1 MKKRLLGLLTVL
13 ALGASLAAAEN
24 LLPAKLG
31 CSAGKFAD
39 GVYTS
44 LANGKETVFN
54 GDAKLDQTKPETF
67 TFGLEYRITGE
78 DTAAAAKQ
86 LRMYVNLVYADGTK
100 QYGVGRS
107 GSADAPDFTPLTFT
121 FKPAKPVSLA
131 RFHVKYAGP
140 GVFSCRSPFLRITPD
155 AVPTPPPAKPAKAAK
170 SAKAAASAQ
179 DMSGLCPP
187 RPVDAG
193 GTAIDLAGQTGDG
206 VYRFSVPRDGEYDI
220 LMRTA
225 STSHQ
230 VHIRAKFQIDDT
242 RPRTREI
249 FSYIRSKLWDPLLRV
264 ELKAGPHTLTITEFA
279 KDVEIKILR
288 IYPVSERAGAKMP
301 AVPAAA
307 KNYVPKAV
315 PRPDHPRVLLNKEII
330 ERLRKNL
337 DKGEIAEEWNTRVK
351 PAALADLTPV
361 RGKDG
366 RPVYSFKFLR
376 QVECAA
382 LYSLVMNDPELGKK
396 AAAAIFDYFSNIDF
410 DNLVLTSRNIGSSI
424 WTTALVY
431 DWCYD
436 YLTKEQKDELRKKM
450 LFYAQFTE
458 PRWPPF
464 RQSSVIKG
472 HGNESQMM
480 RDLPG
485 MAIAIWNEDPE
496 PWKYIAYRYFEE
508 LKPGLKYEFASGRH
522 SQGANYGWTRFTFD
536 MYADLLVRAATGKPL
551 LDENFRKV
559 PYFFIHLFQP
569 NLEYFD
575 LCDVWLARGKP
586 LASWEVMS
594 LAVACMPEDPYIK
607 SERFRLEKV
616 RNKRISPDFPV
627 LLYSDPAVKPRPISE
642 LDLAA
647 LYGNPLST
655 LVARTAWSPDAAAV
669 LMVGVP
675 YKVGDHCHMDAG
687 TWQVYH
693 RERLF
698 TDIGD
703 IAWGVPYDM
712 FYARRTICHSGGMLV
727 RDPNEVNLFGGR
739 NYVDGGQKLKMGAG
753 PHVEDVFKHPENTFT
768 GKLLAQQAFP
778 DTKAPKFC
786 YMKLDLKDAYTEK
799 VRSFVRDMLWVPTG
813 DPANPAW
820 FFTFDR
826 VEAAKPEFAKAY
838 CLNTFYKPEVN
849 GNAVTAR
856 MGEGVATATMLLPAK
871 TVISQFGD
879 GEALRINGK
888 LIEHHNY
895 ADPRLAKAWRTE
907 IAPAVPT
914 AKDEF
919 LCAVHIGPD
928 PIKPVLTNAGN
939 RRNVRAGDFLVS
951 FAAEPDDGFDFTLET
966 PARVI
971 ATGLKPGNYVCGSKE
986 FTVDANGTLYAELGK
1001 GKFTVANKK

>member
-13 ALGASLAAAEN
+13 TLGAFALAAGEN

-44 LANGKETVFN
+44 DADGRETVFF
-54 GDAKLDQTKPETF
+54 GEAKLDQKEPETF
-67 TFGLEYRITGE
+67 TFGLEYRLEG
-78 DTAAAAKQ
+78 AAKP
-86 LRMYVNLVYADGTK
+86 RMYVNLVYMDGSK
-100 QYGVGRS
+100 RFAVGRFD
-107 GSADAPDFTPLTFT
+107 GGAAKEFTPCVFT
-121 FKPAKPVSLA
+121 HKPEKPVRLA
-131 RFHVKYAGP
+131 RFHIKYSGS
-140 GVFSCRSPFLRITPD
+140 GVFSCRKPFLRITPG
-155 AVPTPPPAKPAKAAK
+155 AAPTPTPAKPAKTAK
-170 SAKAAASAQ
+170 PGKKTARPAVPAQ
-179 DMSGLCPP
+179 DMSALCPP
-187 RPVDAG
+187 RPIDAG
-193 GTAIDLAGQTGDG
+193 GTAIDLAGQTGNG
-206 VYRFSVPRDGEYDI
+206 VYRFSVPRDGEYDFV
-220 LMRTA
+220 MRTA
-225 STSHQ
+225 SRSHEI
-230 VHIRAKFQIDDT
+230 HIRAKFQIDDA
-242 RPRTREI
+242 RPRTRVI

-264 ELKAGPHTLTITEFA
+264 ELKAGPHTLKITEFA
-279 KDVEIKILR
+279 KDVEIKLLK

-301 AVPAAA
+301 AVPEAV
-307 KNYVPKAV
+307 KNYVPPVV

-330 ERLRKNL
+330 ARLRKNL
-337 DKGEIAEEWNTRVK
+337 DKPETAAEWNNFVK
-351 PAALADLTPV
+351 PYAMNGLVPV
-361 RGKDG
+361 RDKDG

-376 QVECAA
+376 SVECAA

-396 AAAAIFDYFSNIDF
+396 AADAIFDYFSNIDF
-410 DNLVLTSRNIGSSI
+410 DNLVLTSRHIGASI
-424 WTTALVY
+424 WTTAIVY

-464 RQSSVIKG
+464 RQPSVIKG

-485 MAIAIWNEDPE
+485 MAIAIYNEDPT

-508 LKPGLKYEFASGRH
+508 LAPGHKFEFASGRH
-522 SQGANYGWTRFTFD
+522 SQGSNYGWTRFSGD
-536 MYADLLVRAATGKPL
+536 LCANLLVKSATGKQL
-551 LDENFRKV
+551 LDDNFRRV
-559 PYFFIHLFQP
+559 PYFFIHLYQP

-586 LASWEVMS
+586 NASWEVMS
-594 LAVACMPEDPYIK
+594 AAAANMPEDPYIK
-607 SERFRLEKV
+607 SERYRTEKV
-616 RNKRISPDFPV
+616 RNRRISPDFNM
-627 LLYSDPAVKPRPISE
+627 LLFSDPDLKPRPYTE

-647 LYGNPLST
+647 LYGDPLSS
-655 LVARTAWSPDAAAV
+655 LVARTAWTPDAAAV
-669 LMVGVP
+669 LMIGVP

-687 TWQVYH
+687 TWQIYH

-727 RDPNEVNLFGGR
+727 RDPDEVNLFGGR
-739 NYVDGGQKLKMGAG
+739 NNVDGGEQLKMGAG
-753 PHVEDVFKHPENTFT
+753 PRIEDVFKHPENTFT

-786 YMKLDLKDAYTEK
+786 YMKLDLKDAYTAK
-799 VRSFVRDMLWVPTG
+799 VRAFVRDMLWVPTG
-813 DPANPAW
+813 DEKDPAW

-838 CLNTFYKPEVN
+838 CLNTYLKPEIA

-856 MGEGVATATMLLPAK
+856 MGQGVATATMLLPEK

-879 GEALRINGK
+879 GEAQRINGK

-895 ADPRLAKAWRTE
+895 AEPRLAKAWRTE
-907 IAPAVPT
+907 VAPAVPS

-928 PIKPVLTNAGN
+928 PVKPVLTNSGN
-939 RRNVRAGDFLVS
+939 RRNVRAGKFFVS
-951 FAAEPDDGFDFTLET
+951 FAVEPDDGFDFTLDA
-966 PARVI
+966 PAKAVV
-971 ATGLKPGNYVCGSKE
+971 TGLKPGKYVCGGRE
-986 FTVDANGTLYAELGK
+986 FTADANGTWYAELGA
-1001 GKFTVANKK
+1001 GKYAIRNKK